1 MSYHFSKTLSLS
13 MEDAVTRT
21 KEVLAKSGFGVVSEI
36 DMSAT
41 LKKKIGAEIYP
52 YRILGACSPG
62 HAHIAITAESHIGL
76 MLPCN
81 VIVREF
87 EPGKC
92 EVSAIDPIA
101 SMQAVE
107 NNELSA
113 VSRDIQDRLKM
124 VINTL

>member
-1 MSYHFSKTLSLS
+1 MSYHFSKSLNMS
-13 MEDAVTRT
+13 LNEAVTRT
-21 KEVLAKSGFGVVSEI
+21 KDTLSKYGFGIVSEI
-36 DMSAT
+36 DMTAT
-41 LKKKIGAEIYP
+41 LKNKLSAEIYP
-52 YRILGACSPG
+52 YQILGACSPS
-62 HAHIAITAESHIGL
+62 HAHKAVLSEPHIGL

-107 NNELSA
+107 NHELLA
-113 VSRDIQDRLKM
+113 IARDIQDRLKS
-124 VINTL
+124 VIDSL